1 MFDNINLENGGMWR
15 FILDNYKNQKMSDE
29 SLDNYFYALEFV
41 PDSYKTKNICDKAVD
56 TYPFVIQFF
65 LKAMRVKK
73 HATKLLIVVFLY
85 LILFLK

>member
-1 MFDNINLENGGMWR
+1 
-15 FILDNYKNQKMSDE
+15 MSDE

-65 LKAMRVKK
+65 LKAMRVKT
-73 HATKLLIVVFLY
+73 HATKLLIVVFC
-85 LILFLK
+85 I